1 MNIKFNNND
10 EKLKTAYTEAK
21 ADIANLLGW
30 FECELQKQPAN
41 LNWSHVGSWNHV
53 RENLIETLSF
63 LSGISEAMITDS
75 LAEARI
81 DANAQTENNNP

>member
-1 MNIKFNNND
+1 MKITLNNND
-10 EKLKTAYTEAK
+10 EKLRTAYTEAK

-41 LNWSHVGSWNHV
+41 LNWAHVGTLNKT
-53 RENLIETLSF
+53 RCDLLETLSF
-63 LSGISEAMITDS
+63 LSGFSEAMINDG

-81 DANAQTENNNP
+81 DADAQTENNNP